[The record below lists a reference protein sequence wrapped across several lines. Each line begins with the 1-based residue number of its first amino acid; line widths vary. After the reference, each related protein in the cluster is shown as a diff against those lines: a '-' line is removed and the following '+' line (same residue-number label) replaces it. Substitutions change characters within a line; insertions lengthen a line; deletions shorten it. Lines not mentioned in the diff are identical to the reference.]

1 MLVKVAGAATI
12 TGTIDEGGKGY
23 RGGQVVPKE
32 SDGTAWQGESHSGA
46 VSAKGKAANRGVSDL
61 FF

>member
-12 TGTIDEGGKGY
+12 TGTIDAGGKGY

-32 SDGTAWQGESHSGA
+32 SDGTA
-46 VSAKGKAANRGVSDL
+46 
-61 FF
+61 